1 MSKIGLTVEQ
11 INAMEPTVIVR
22 NDNVRDKFI
31 QIYEAMWTPSTGTSG
46 EAAYERESRNFNRL
60 LSEKEDMR
68 KTCTKFS
75 LFTAFLDVAISGLTL
90 DPGTKAQAYLL
101 ARSVAV
107 DSYYDNG
114 QKKNKYETHCML
126 TVSGYGEL
134 VLRARCGQ
142 IRHADNPVIVYEEDS
157 FEYGERDGQ
166 KFVNY
171 TCRLP
176 HTTGR
181 IVACFMKIT
190 LDPGTK
196 AQAYLLAR
204 SVAVD
209 SYYDNGQKKNKYE
222 THCMLT
228 VSGYGELVLRA
239 RCGQIR
245 HADNP
250 VIVYEED
257 SFEYGERD
265 GQKFV
270 NYTCRLPHTTGRI
283 VACFMKITRAD
294 GSIDYA
300 VMLPEDW
307 IRLSSYSARQNG
319 KWNYQTKQWENGKP
333 NALYEAQ
340 GGQIDPGF
348 LVAKCIKHAFKTYPK
363 ARVGRA
369 TQLESQQV
377 DETEIT
383 DDIYGVT
390 GDGEKV
396 DTTTGEIIQEKQ
408 DFAPQTDTSAGVT
421 VDPAANDDD
430 DTF

>member
-1 MSKIGLTVEQ
+1 MSNIALTVES
-11 INAMEPTVIVR
+11 INNLQPLDIVT
-22 NDNVRDKFI
+22 NENVRARFI
-31 QIYEAMWTPSTGTSG
+31 QIWETLWGAGTG
-46 EAAYERESRNFNRL
+46 EAAYERESFYFNNKLREDEKL
-60 LSEKEDMR
+60 QRATRFSIFTCFIDLAIAGLSLE
-68 KTCTKFS
+68 
-75 LFTAFLDVAISGLTL
+75 
-90 DPGTKAQAYLL
+90 PGTRALCYLQGRN
-101 ARSVAV
+101 ACIGKDTA
-107 DSYYDNG
+107 G
-114 QKKNKYETHCML
+114 KNIYEGRLNL
-126 TVSGYGEL
+126 TISGYGEL
-134 VLRARCGQ
+134 VMRARAGQ
-142 IRHADNPVIVYEEDS
+142 IRHADNPVIVYEEDT
-157 FEYGERDGQ
+157 FEFGERNGQ

-176 HTTGR
+176 H
-181 IVACFMKIT
+181 
-190 LDPGTK
+190 
-196 AQAYLLAR
+196 Q
-204 SVAVD
+204 S
-209 SYYDNGQKKNKYE
+209 
-222 THCMLT
+222 
-228 VSGYGELVLRA
+228 
-239 RCGQIR
+239 
-245 HADNP
+245 
-250 VIVYEED
+250 
-257 SFEYGERD
+257 
-265 GQKFV
+265 
-270 NYTCRLPHTTGRI
+270 GRI

-396 DTTTGEIIQEKQ
+396 DTATGEIIQEKQ

-421 VDPAANDDD
+421 VDPAANNDD

>member
-1 MSKIGLTVEQ
+1 MSKIEITIEQ
-11 INAMEPTVIVR
+11 LNKLQPSEIVR
-22 NDNVRDKFI
+22 QDNVRDKFI
-31 QIYEAMWTPSTGTSG
+31 QIYEAMWTPSTGVSG
-46 EAAYERESRNFNRL
+46 EAAYEKEARNFNRL
-60 LSEKEDMR
+60 LSEKEDIR
-68 KTCTKFS
+68 KKCNHFS
-75 LFTAFLDVAISGLTL
+75 LFTSFLDVAISGLTL

-101 ARSVAV
+101 ARSIAV
-107 DSYYDNG
+107 DSYVDERG
-114 QKKNKYETHCML
+114 QKKNRYETQCVL
-126 TVSGYGEL
+126 T
-134 VLRARCGQ
+134 
-142 IRHADNPVIVYEEDS
+142 I
-157 FEYGERDGQ
+157 
-166 KFVNY
+166 
-171 TCRLP
+171 
-176 HTTGR
+176 
-181 IVACFMKIT
+181 
-190 LDPGTK
+190 
-196 AQAYLLAR
+196 
-204 SVAVD
+204 
-209 SYYDNGQKKNKYE
+209 
-222 THCMLT
+222 
-228 VSGYGELVLRA
+228 SGYGELVLRA

-307 IRLSSYSARQNG
+307 IRLSSYSARQNT
-319 KWNYQTKQWENGKP
+319 KYDYQTKQWVQGKP
-333 NALYEAQ
+333 NALYTAQ

-383 DDIYGVT
+383 DDIYGIT
-390 GDGEKV
+390 ADGEKV
-396 DTTTGEIIQEKQ
+396 DTATGEIIQEKQ
-408 DFAPQTDTSAGVT
+408 DFTPQTNTSAGVT
-421 VDPAANDDD
+421 VDPAANNDD